1 LQEGRFRS
9 LKIHGQEC
17 CFSDVLCNSRI
28 TVSVVVVVVVVV
40 AAAAV
45 FSSLLS
51 SLSSS
56 SLLYGLFLTTKVHR
70 DNNANSIQ
78 ETHQEMR

>member
-1 LQEGRFRS
+1 MDALEQD
-9 LKIHGQEC
+9 C

-28 TVSVVVVVVVVV
+28 TVVVVVVVVVVV
-40 AAAAV
+40 AADV